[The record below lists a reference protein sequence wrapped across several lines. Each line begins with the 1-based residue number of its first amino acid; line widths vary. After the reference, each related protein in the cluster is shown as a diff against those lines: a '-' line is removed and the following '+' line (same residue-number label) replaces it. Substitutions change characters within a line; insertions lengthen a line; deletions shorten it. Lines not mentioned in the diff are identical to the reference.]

1 MFYKSCD
8 MQLFLRLAL
17 IFFGL
22 FFFGNHVLV
31 AQENL
36 AGRDLLIRDV
46 QSLLDRD
53 TNDHLA
59 YRKRDWE
66 HDLDKGMHD
75 TLLFYWVQRVGLENV
90 DKGNHAAVVGM
101 FNTALD
107 YFSQCEFPDKDL
119 YMFILRSRLGALY
132 EEMGLWSRAMKIYL
146 DALSLCPDA
155 TSYQEFGN
163 ILNNIGNVY
172 FKQGYYDEA
181 RLYYDSAIA
190 VNIRS
195 GNTKELTNNYN
206 NLAGL
211 YYMQGD
217 YSKTIAALN
226 QATAQ
231 IDPQKDPDLYYLMLQ
246 NLAVV
251 YNKQGNS
258 QIARGFI
265 EEAMA
270 YYEKEQ
276 KALDMIQSYLVFS
289 DILSKTQSDL
299 SKVYLDRAL
308 ETARSVKNPAV
319 EITVL
324 QAQYTWYKE
333 KEMYKESCETLE
345 SVMRLQDSLEAMDNR
360 MRIESI
366 EATNLVEN
374 ESRNKDM
381 ILKQMRIKQLEG
393 QKQRV
398 VLVSLLFCLLIG
410 MGVLIYYFLLQKQMK
425 KRSEEV
431 ALQKQELYE
440 KEKLLMDQKEQ
451 ELREALELRNKELTS
466 KVLHLVKTNEYI
478 ADVNKELQQIL
489 LELNPKDQSKK
500 QRIREL
506 LVKLRNQS
514 DEGTSAEFRY
524 YFEQVYHSFYENLQK
539 EYPSLTYKDLRL
551 CSFLK
556 LGLSTKEIASITFK
570 EVRSVESARN
580 RLRKKMN
587 LDTDVNLIEF
597 FARF

>member
-1 MFYKSCD
+1 MKNLLRFFSCCL
-8 MQLFLRLAL
+8 MCFLVVSELLAQDD
-17 IFFGL
+17 
-22 FFFGNHVLV
+22 HS
-31 AQENL
+31 
-36 AGRDLLIRDV
+36 GREILIRDV
-46 QSLLDRD
+46 QTLLGKAPDSASAQAREEW
-53 TNDHLA
+53 
-59 YRKRDWE
+59 KK
-66 HDLDKGMHD
+66 DLEKGMPD
-75 TLLFYWVQRVGLENV
+75 TSLFYWVQKVGYATV
-90 DKGNHAAVVGM
+90 TKGRHSEVVGM
-101 FNTALD
+101 FGTALD
-107 YFSQCEFPDKDL
+107 YFSHRDFPGKDRSML
-119 YMFILRSRLGALY
+119 LLRSRLGALY
-132 EEMGLWSRAMKIYL
+132 EELGLWTKAMRMYL
-146 DALSLCPDA
+146 DALNLCPDA
-155 TSYQEFGN
+155 SSYQEFAGL
-163 ILNNIGNVY
+163 LNNIGNVY

-181 RLYYDSAIA
+181 KSYYDSAIS
-190 VNIRS
+190 VNIRL

-226 QATAQ
+226 QAIAQ
-231 IDPQKDPDLYYLMLQ
+231 LDPEKDRSLYYLMLQ

-251 YNKQGNS
+251 YKKRGND
-258 QIARGFI
+258 QIAEGFI
-265 EEAMA
+265 KEAIS

-276 KALDMIQSYLVFS
+276 NTLDLIQAYLVISDIFSKRTPDSAKLYLDKALRI
-289 DILSKTQSDL
+289 
-299 SKVYLDRAL
+299 
-308 ETARSVKNPAV
+308 AREVRNPSV

-324 QAQYTWYKE
+324 QSQYSWYR
-333 KEMYKESCETLE
+333 KESMFREACETLE
-345 SVMRLQDSLEAMDNR
+345 SVMWLQDSLEEMDNR

-374 ESRNKDM
+374 ENRNKDV
-381 ILKQMRIKQLEG
+381 ILKQMRIEQLEG

-398 VLVSLLFCLLIG
+398 VLLAILFCLLIG
-410 MGVLIYYFLLQKQMK
+410 MGVLAYYFLLQKQMK

-431 ALQKQELYE
+431 ARQRQELYE
-440 KEKLLMDQKEQ
+440 KEKMLMDQKEQ
-451 ELREALELRNKELTS
+451 ELREALELRNKELTA

-489 LELNPKDQSKK
+489 LELSPKDISKK
-500 QRIREL
+500 QHIREL

-514 DEGTSAEFRY
+514 DEGTSAEFKY

-539 EYPSLTYKDLRL
+539 EYPALTYKDLRL

-597 FARF
+597 FAKF